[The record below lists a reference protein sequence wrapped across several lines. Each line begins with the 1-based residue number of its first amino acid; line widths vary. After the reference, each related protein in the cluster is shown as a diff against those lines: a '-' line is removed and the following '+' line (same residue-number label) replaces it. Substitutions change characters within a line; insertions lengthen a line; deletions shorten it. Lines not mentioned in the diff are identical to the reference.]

1 MNNIYQKI
9 IIAFSTISLCGCMV
23 GPDFEKPTMESMPEK
38 YSNKVDGKLLSDET
52 KPRKVSDEELAK
64 WWEVFGDKTLSALM
78 EKAFKNNFDIATAS
92 AKIKQARS
100 TLGITQSGFFP
111 TLDVN
116 GSFREGGQIRESAST
131 YSMGANASWEVD
143 IFGGTRR
150 GIESAVEDYKSA
162 LVDKCAVKIAVA
174 SEVARTYFLYRSYE
188 QELII
193 TRSNLQTQRKT
204 FEVTKQRRA
213 NGFESDIDVV
223 RASSQVENTSSQIP
237 RLESQMMLARHSL
250 ELLLA
255 VPTGSLKKEL
265 STPQDLPELENFI
278 PVGVPAQL
286 VQRRPDVVM
295 AEHKLHSAIAKIG
308 EATADWY
315 PKFSI
320 TGQIGYT
327 APDIGKLDQNRYGTW
342 SVGPTISWNIFQA
355 GKTYFNVEL
364 RKAVAEE
371 AGISWDKTVLTA
383 IKEVE
388 DSLVSASKERERI
401 GYINKVVQSNK
412 KAFELSS
419 KLYTE
424 GEIEFLDLL
433 EAQRSM
439 LTSQQSQVA
448 SRQLFISHIISLYK
462 SLGGGWDLNDL
473 EDNDSDKKW
482 LIFLDE
488 KKNENN

>member
-1 MNNIYQKI
+1 MNKIYQKI
-9 IIAFSTISLCGCMV
+9 IVALGVMSLCGCMV
-23 GPDFEKPTMESMPEK
+23 GPDFEKPQAKSMPEK
-38 YSNKVDGKLLSDET
+38 YSNKVDGKMLSDET

-64 WWEVFGDKTLSALM
+64 WWEIFGDSTLNSLIDR
-78 EKAFKNNFDIATAS
+78 AFKNNFDLATAV
-92 AKIKQARS
+92 ARIKQSRA

-111 TLDVN
+111 SLDVN
-116 GSFREGGQIRESAST
+116 AGFREGGQIRQSSSSYT
-131 YSMGANASWEVD
+131 MGANASWEVD

-150 GIESAVEDYKSA
+150 GIESAVEDYKAS
-162 LVDKCAVKIAVA
+162 LVDKCATKIAVA

-204 FEVTKQRRA
+204 FEVTKQRRI

-223 RASSQVENTSSQIP
+223 RAMSQVENTSSQIP
-237 RLESQMMLARHSL
+237 RLESQKMLARHSL

-255 VPTGSLKKEL
+255 LPTGSLKKEL
-265 STPQDLPELENFI
+265 SVVRDLPELENFI

-286 VQRRPDVVM
+286 VQRRPDVIM
-295 AEHKLHSAIAKIG
+295 AEHKLHSAVAKIG

-342 SVGPTISWNIFQA
+342 SVGPSVTWNIFQA

-371 AGISWDKTVLTA
+371 AGVSWDSTVLTA

-388 DSLVSASKERERI
+388 DALVSASKERERI
-401 GYINKVVQSNK
+401 GYINKVVASNK

-419 KLYTE
+419 KLYAE

-439 LTSQQSQVA
+439 LSSQQTQIA
-448 SRQLFISHIISLYK
+448 SRQLFIAHIISLYK
-462 SLGGGWDLNDL
+462 SLGGGWNIKDI
-473 EDNDSDKKW
+473 EDNNPDKKW
-482 LIFLDE
+482 LFFLDD
-488 KKNENN
+488 ENSQN

>member
-1 MNNIYQKI
+1 MNKIYSKL
-9 IIAFSTISLCGCMV
+9 IIALGTMSLCGCMV
-23 GPDFEKPTMESMPEK
+23 GPDFEKPQAKSMPES
-38 YSNKVDGKLLSDET
+38 YSNKIEGNLFADQSKM
-52 KPRKVSDEELAK
+52 RKVSEEELAK
-64 WWEVFGDKTLSALM
+64 WWELFGDPILNSLIDRAL
-78 EKAFKNNFDIATAS
+78 KDNFDIATAV
-92 AKIKQARS
+92 ARIKQARS

-111 TLDVN
+111 SLDVDA
-116 GSFREGGQIRESAST
+116 SFRDGGQVGKSAST
-131 YSMGANASWEVD
+131 YGMGANVGWEVD

-150 GIESAVEDYKSA
+150 GIEASVEDYKAS
-162 LVDKCAVKIAVA
+162 LMDKCAVKIAVSA
-174 SEVARTYFLYRSYE
+174 EVARTYFLYRSYE

-193 TRSNLQTQRKT
+193 TKSNLQTQRKT
-204 FEVTKQRRA
+204 FEVTKQRRL

-223 RASSQVENTSSQIP
+223 RALSQVENTSSQIP
-237 RLESQMMLARHSL
+237 RLEGQMMLARHSL

-255 VPTGSLKKEL
+255 VPTGSLQKEL
-265 STPQDLPELENFI
+265 SVAKDLPKLENFI
-278 PVGVPAQL
+278 PVGVPAEL
-286 VQRRPDVVM
+286 VQRRPDVIM
-295 AEHKLHSAIAKIG
+295 AEHKLHSAVAKIG
-308 EATADWY
+308 EAKADWY

-320 TGQIGYT
+320 TGQIGYS
-327 APDIGKLDQNRYGTW
+327 APDFGKLDQKRYGSW

-371 AGISWDKTVLTA
+371 AGISWDNTVLTA

-388 DSLVSASKERERI
+388 DALVSASKERERI
-401 GYINKVVQSNK
+401 GYINKVVESNK

-433 EAQRSM
+433 EAQRAM
-439 LTSQQSQVA
+439 LSSQQTQVS

-462 SLGGGWDLNDL
+462 ALGGGWNVNDIKD
-473 EDNDSDKKW
+473 DNSDKKY

-488 KKNENN
+488 K

>member
-1 MNNIYQKI
+1 M
-9 IIAFSTISLCGCMV
+9 IAVSTLSLCGCMV
-23 GPDFEKPTMESMPEK
+23 GPDFEKPEAKSMPEK
-38 YSNKVDGKLLSDET
+38 YSNRVDGKLLSDEA

-64 WWEVFGDKTLSALM
+64 WWEIFGDPTLSSLM
-78 EKAFKNNFDIATAS
+78 DKAFKNNFDIATAS
-92 AKIKQARS
+92 AKIKQSRA

-111 TLDVN
+111 TLN
-116 GSFREGGQIRESAST
+116 TNAGFSEGGKIGQSHST
-131 YSMGANASWEVD
+131 YSLGANASWEVD

-150 GIESAVEDYKSA
+150 GIEAAVEDYKSA

-174 SEVARTYFLYRSYE
+174 AEVARTYFLYRSYE

-237 RLESQMMLARHSL
+237 RLESQLMLARHSL

-255 VPTGSLKKEL
+255 LPMGSLKKEL
-265 STPQDLPELENFI
+265 STPRDLPELENFI

-286 VQRRPDVVM
+286 VQRRPDVIM
-295 AEHKLHSAIAKIG
+295 AEHKLHAAVARIG
-308 EATADWY
+308 EAKADWY

-327 APDIGKLDQNRYGTW
+327 APDVGKLVQNQYGNW
-342 SVGPTISWNIFQA
+342 SVGPSVTWNIFQA

-364 RKAVAEE
+364 RKAVSEE

-401 GYINKVVQSNK
+401 GYINRVVQSNK

-439 LTSQQSQVA
+439 LTSQQNQVA

-462 SLGGGWDLNDL
+462 SLGGGWEMKDL

-488 KKNENN
+488 EKNENN